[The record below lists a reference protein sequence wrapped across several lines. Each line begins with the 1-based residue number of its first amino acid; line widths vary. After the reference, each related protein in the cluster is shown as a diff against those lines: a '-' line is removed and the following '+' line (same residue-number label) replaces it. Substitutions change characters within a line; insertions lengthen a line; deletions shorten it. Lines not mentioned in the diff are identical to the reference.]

1 MAQKQLCAVT
11 FQVLE
16 QCFRSGEIDLDED
29 VLEYFKDL
37 KAMEAE
43 GRYNEVLHQL
53 YVPQNKAYQASDK
66 CMAPGQD

>member
-1 MAQKQLCAVT
+1 MEQKQLCAVT
-11 FQVLE
+11 FRVLE
-16 QCFRSGEIDLDED
+16 RCFKSGEIDLDED

-53 YVPQNKAYQASDK
+53 YVPRNKAYQASDK
-66 CMAPGQD
+66 CMIPDQD